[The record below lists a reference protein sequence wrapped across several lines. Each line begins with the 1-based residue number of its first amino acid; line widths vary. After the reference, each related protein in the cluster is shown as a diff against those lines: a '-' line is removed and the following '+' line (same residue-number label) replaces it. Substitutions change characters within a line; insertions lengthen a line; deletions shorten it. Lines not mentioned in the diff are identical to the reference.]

1 MAVIR
6 YRCTVCDREIELI
19 EQPTGLEVIHRCIVT
34 DKCRGTL
41 YRVERLEDFAVGKTP
56 PDVRG
61 LTNYIQRNV
70 LYDHVQTIAEQQWLV
85 VHNLGVNPTVQV
97 VVDRETV
104 IDGVITLSRLEIEP
118 NLITL
123 VDENTLTIDFNRP
136 ESGIAQIIARSSTAT
151 QSVAVVAASTTY
163 LPVTN
168 EQVLTIGANLD
179 SRQFPVGPDAGTCL
193 VRLYYLD
200 QETLDGTA
208 FATAVFDDY
217 TARLPVSTSAW
228 NDTDEIFVNGEV
240 YTVLTIDIGDPVGE
254 LSAPSAG
261 AVLFQS
267 DTSTASFPYDQSAN
281 MVVLLSDDP
290 HTNFDK
296 RRDRLFRP
304 DLNVGPALTL
314 DSFIFANGEL
324 TVDQNKVESV
334 FPPVFS
340 INAAQVHGSPS
351 P

>member
-41 YRVERLEDFAVGKTP
+41 YKVERLEDFAIGKAP

-70 LYDHVQTIAEQQWLV
+70 LFDHTQTIAEEQWLV
-85 VHNLGVNPTVQV
+85 VHNLGVNPSVQV

-104 IDGVITLSRLEIEP
+104 VGSTVTSTRIEIEP

-123 VDENTLTIDFNRP
+123 VDENTLTIDFDRP
-136 ESGIAQIIARSSTAT
+136 ESGVAQIIARSS
-151 QSVAVVAASTTY
+151 AASQTVTTITASITY

-168 EQVLTIGANLD
+168 SRILTIGANLD
-179 SRQFPVGPDAGTCL
+179 SGMFPVGPDAGTCL
-193 VRLYYLD
+193 IRIYYLD

-208 FATAVFDDY
+208 FATAVFKDY
-217 TARLPVSTSAW
+217 TARPPVNTSAW
-228 NDTDEIFVNGEV
+228 SDTDEIFVNGEV
-240 YTVLTIDIGDPVGE
+240 YSVLTINIGDPVGE
-254 LSAPSAG
+254 LGAPSAG
-261 AVLFQS
+261 AALFQS
-267 DTSTASFPYDQSAN
+267 DTATASFPFDQSAN

-314 DSFIFANGEL
+314 DSFIFANSEL

-340 INAAQVHGSPS
+340 IDAPQVHGS
-351 P
+351 